1 MSPMETFLASIERRA
16 YRTALVAVGQQADAL
31 DIVQDSMMKLVQ
43 SYPDRNEQEWPAL
56 FHRILHNRITDWH
69 RGASVRWRWLPL
81 RGGSNAGSNAGSS
94 ANDDDVDSEIAELA
108 DENEAGPL
116 QHLSLTQDMNTVLQA
131 LDGLPWRQQQAFML
145 RAWEG
150 FDTRTSAEIMKCSE
164 GSVKTHFYRAQ
175 QSLKS
180 SLESGHEQQD

>member
-1 MSPMETFLASIERRA
+1 MSPMETFLASVERRA
-16 YRTALVAVGQQADAL
+16 YRTALLAVGQKADAL

-69 RGASVRWRWLPL
+69 RGATGRWRWLPL
-81 RGGSNAGSNAGSS
+81 RGSSS
-94 ANDDDVDSEIAELA
+94 ANDDDDDSEVAELA

-116 QHLSLTQDMNTVLQA
+116 QHLSLIQDMNTVLQA
-131 LDGLPWRQQQAFML
+131 LEGLPWRQQQAFML

>member
-1 MSPMETFLASIERRA
+1 MSPMETFLASVERRA
-16 YRTALVAVGQQADAL
+16 YRTALLAVGQEADAL

-43 SYPDRNEQEWPAL
+43 NYPDRNDQEWPAL

-69 RGASVRWRWLPL
+69 RGATGRWRWLPL
-81 RGGSNAGSNAGSS
+81 RGGGS
-94 ANDDDVDSEIAELA
+94 ANDDDDDSEIAELA

-131 LDGLPWRQQQAFML
+131 LEGLPWRQQQAFML

>member
-1 MSPMETFLASIERRA
+1 MSPMETFLASVERRA
-16 YRTALVAVGQQADAL
+16 YRAALLAVGQEADAL

-43 SYPDRNEQEWPAL
+43 SYPDRNDQEWPAL

-69 RGASVRWRWLPL
+69 RGATGRWRWLPL
-81 RGGSNAGSNAGSS
+81 RGGGS
-94 ANDDDVDSEIAELA
+94 ANDDDDDSEIAELA

-131 LDGLPWRQQQAFML
+131 LEGLPWRQQQAFML

-175 QSLKS
+175 QSLKN

>member
-1 MSPMETFLASIERRA
+1 MSPMETFLASVERRA
-16 YRTALVAVGQQADAL
+16 YRAALLAVGQEADAL

-69 RGASVRWRWLPL
+69 RGATGRWRWLPL
-81 RGGSNAGSNAGSS
+81 RGGGS
-94 ANDDDVDSEIAELA
+94 ANDDDDDSEIAELA

-131 LDGLPWRQQQAFML
+131 LEGLPWRQQQAFML

>member
-1 MSPMETFLASIERRA
+1 MSPMETFLASIEGRA
-16 YRTALVAVGQQADAL
+16 YRTALLAVGQQADAL

-69 RGASVRWRWLPL
+69 RGTSGRWRWLSL
-81 RGGSNAGSNAGSS
+81 RGSDS
-94 ANDDDVDSEIAELA
+94 ANDDDDDSEIAELA

-116 QHLSLTQDMNTVLQA
+116 QHLSLTQDINKVLQA
-131 LDGLPWRQQQAFML
+131 LEGLPWRQQQAFML

-150 FDTRTSAEIMKCSE
+150 FDTRTCAEIMKCSE
-164 GSVKTHFYRAQ
+164 GSVKTHLHRAQ
-175 QSLKS
+175 QSLRAT
-180 SLESGHEQQD
+180 LESGHEQQD

>member
-1 MSPMETFLASIERRA
+1 MSPMETFLASVERRA
-16 YRTALVAVGQQADAL
+16 YRTALLAVGQEADAL

-69 RGASVRWRWLPL
+69 RGATGRWRWLPL
-81 RGGSNAGSNAGSS
+81 RGGGS
-94 ANDDDVDSEIAELA
+94 ANDDDDDSEIAELA

-131 LDGLPWRQQQAFML
+131 LEGLPWRQQQAFML

-180 SLESGHEQQD
+180 SLESGYEQQD

>member
-1 MSPMETFLASIERRA
+1 MSPMETFLASVERRA
-16 YRTALVAVGQQADAL
+16 YRTALLAVGQEADAL

-43 SYPDRNEQEWPAL
+43 SYPDRNDQEWPAL

-69 RGASVRWRWLPL
+69 RGAKGRWRWLPL
-81 RGGSNAGSNAGSS
+81 RGSSS
-94 ANDDDVDSEIAELA
+94 ANDDDDDSEVAEPA

-131 LDGLPWRQQQAFML
+131 LEGLPWRQQQAFML